1 MKKLIYGII
10 PARGGSKSIP
20 NKNMYLLGGKPL
32 LFYSI
37 KKSIESGIFDKIIVT
52 TDSDKIINYSKKFK
66 EIIAIKRP
74 KSISEDK
81 SPTIDAILHAC
92 DMLYKDDGIYP
103 DIVLTIEPTS
113 PFRTI
118 STFKSCINLLKKN
131 KGADSVISIKMSK
144 EVFVEIKKNRVIH
157 KNKIRRRQ
165 DRKNSFIEASTLWA
179 TKYEMLKK
187 NNSVLGKK
195 PVPLFVDQIE
205 AIDIN
210 EKSDLKLAKMI
221 IKNNYK

>member
-32 LFYSI
+32 LSYSI

-74 KSISEDK
+74 KSISGDK

-92 DMLYKDDGIYP
+92 DILYEDDGIYP

-118 STFKSCINLLKKN
+118 STFKSCINLLKK
-131 KGADSVISIKMSK
+131 IK
-144 EVFVEIKKNRVIH
+144 ELIV
-157 KNKIRRRQ
+157 
-165 DRKNSFIEASTLWA
+165 L
-179 TKYEMLKK
+179 YLLKRPK
-187 NNSVLGKK
+187 RFL
-195 PVPLFVDQIE
+195 LR
-205 AIDIN
+205 
-210 EKSDLKLAKMI
+210 
-221 IKNNYK
+221 